1 MKILFVS
8 SGNSMGGISPIIK
21 SQGESLKKE
30 GVDIDFF
37 TIKNKGFKGY
47 LKSISILKSYI
58 KKEEYSIIHAHYGL
72 SAIVAFFAKKK
83 EKMVVSFMGDDL
95 VGANDYS
102 GRVTTISRL
111 IIVLNKFFARYFFHY
126 NIVKSKEMLDVL
138 SLPNSMVISNGVN
151 YKRFYEID
159 KIDARKYFNEGVD
172 AKRVLFC
179 SNPDR
184 PEKNYK
190 LAKEA
195 MDLLEEK
202 NIELKHL
209 DGIEQDRLVYHYNAA
224 DCLLLTSFHE
234 GSPNVVKEAMACNIP
249 VVSTNVGDVN
259 EVIRS
264 TGGCYVTSF
273 EPKDVANKLKRALA
287 FNKRTKGREDIKHL
301 EESVVAKK
309 IINIYN
315 KILEN

>member
-8 SGNSMGGISPIIK
+8 SGNSIGGISPIIK

-37 TIKNKGFKGY
+37 TIKSKGFKGY
-47 LKSISILKSYI
+47 FKGISTLKNYI

-72 SAIVAFFAKKK
+72 SAIVAFFAKNK

-95 VGANDYS
+95 VGANDYN
-102 GRVTTISRL
+102 GRVTTISRFV
-111 IIVLNKFFARYFFHY
+111 IVLNKFFARHFFHY
-126 NIVKSKEMLDVL
+126 NIVKSKEMLNVL
-138 SLPNSMVISNGVN
+138 SLSNSMVISNGVN

-159 KIDARKYFNEGVD
+159 KIDARKYFDEGVD
-172 AKRVLFC
+172 VKRVLFC
-179 SNPDR
+179 SNPGR

-195 MDLLEEK
+195 VDLLEDK
-202 NIELKHL
+202 NIELKYL
-209 DGIEQDRLVYHYNAA
+209 NGIEQDKLVYHYNAA

-249 VVSTNVGDVN
+249 IVSTNVGDVN
-259 EVIRS
+259 EVIGN
-264 TGGCYVTSF
+264 TEGCYVTSF
-273 EPKDVANKLKRALA
+273 ESKDVAHKLKRALA
-287 FNKRTKGREDIKHL
+287 FNKRTKGRENIRHL
-301 EESVVAKK
+301 EESVVAQK

>member
-21 SQGESLKKE
+21 SQGESLIRE

-37 TIKNKGFKGY
+37 TIKSKGFKGY
-47 LKSISILKSYI
+47 FKSISTLKNYI
-58 KKEEYSIIHAHYGL
+58 KNEDYSIIHAHYGL

-83 EKMVVSFMGDDL
+83 EKIVVSFMGDDL

-102 GRVTTISRL
+102 GRVTKISRL
-111 IIVLNKFFARYFFHY
+111 IIVINKFFAKYFFHY

-138 SLPNSMVISNGVN
+138 SLPNSMVISNGVD
-151 YKRFYEID
+151 YKRFYEIE
-159 KIDARKYFNEGVD
+159 KKDARKYFDEGVD
-172 AKRVLFC
+172 VKRVLFC

-195 MDLLEEK
+195 VDLLEEK
-202 NIELKHL
+202 NIELKYL
-209 DGIEQDRLVYHYNAA
+209 NGIEQDKLVYHYNAA

-249 VVSTNVGDVN
+249 VVSTKVGDVN
-259 EVIRS
+259 EVIGN
-264 TGGCYVTSF
+264 TEGCYVTSF
-273 EPKDVANKLKRALA
+273 ESKDVAHKLKMALA
-287 FNKRTKGREDIKHL
+287 FNKRTKGREDIRQL
-301 EESVVAKK
+301 EESVVAQK